1 VSLPSSAS
9 PLNPATAPK
18 PGTNV
23 YTVMLI
29 ISFCA
34 LVTACAL
41 LAFELSRFGPG
52 VPWAAGGG
60 S

>member
-1 VSLPSSAS
+1 MSLPSSANR
-9 PLNPATAPK
+9 PTQK
-18 PGTNV
+18 PGANV

-29 ISFCA
+29 ISFLA

-41 LAFELSRFGPG
+41 LATELGRFGSYPQ
-52 VPWAAGGG
+52 WNTKTGG

>member
-1 VSLPSSAS
+1 MSLPSSANQ
-9 PLNPATAPK
+9 PTQK

-29 ISFCA
+29 VSFCA
-34 LVTACAL
+34 LVVGCIL
-41 LAFELSRFGPG
+41 LAMELSRFGPG
-52 VPWAAGGG
+52 VPWNTGG

>member
-1 VSLPSSAS
+1 MSLPSSA
-9 PLNPATAPK
+9 NVTAAPK

-29 ISFCA
+29 LSFCA
-34 LVTACAL
+34 LLTATTL
-41 LAFELSRFGPG
+41 LAMELGRFGSYPQ
-52 VPWAAGGG
+52 WKATAGG

>member
-1 VSLPSSAS
+1 MSLPGSAN
-9 PLNPATAPK
+9 LPAKPK
-18 PGTNV
+18 ANV

-29 ISFCA
+29 ISFMA

-41 LAFELSRFGPG
+41 LAIELSRFGPG
-52 VPWAAGGG
+52 VPWSASGG

>member
-1 VSLPSSAS
+1 MSTAPS
-9 PLNPATAPK
+9 TAPK

-52 VPWAAGGG
+52 VPWQAGGG

>member
-1 VSLPSSAS
+1 MSLPSSA
-9 PLNPATAPK
+9 NATAPK

-29 ISFCA
+29 LAFCA
-34 LVTACAL
+34 LLTATTL
-41 LAFELSRFGPG
+41 LAMELSRFGSYPQ
-52 VPWAAGGG
+52 WKATAGG

>member
-1 VSLPSSAS
+1 VSLPSSA
-9 PLNPATAPK
+9 NQPAKK
-18 PGTNV
+18 PGANV

-29 ISFCA
+29 ISFLA

-41 LAFELSRFGPG
+41 LATELNRFGSYPQ
-52 VPWAAGGG
+52 WNTKTGG

>member
-1 VSLPSSAS
+1 MQ
-9 PLNPATAPK
+9 K
-18 PGTNV
+18 PGTNI

-34 LVTACAL
+34 LVLACIL
-41 LAFELSRFGPG
+41 LHVELFGSPDRYG
-52 VPWAAGGG
+52 SPPWSTGG

>member
-1 VSLPSSAS
+1 
-9 PLNPATAPK
+9 
-18 PGTNV
+18 
-23 YTVMLI
+23 MLI

-34 LVTACAL
+34 LVVACGL

-52 VPWAAGGG
+52 VPWSTGG

>member
-1 VSLPSSAS
+1 MSLPSSANQ
-9 PLNPATAPK
+9 PTQK

-29 ISFCA
+29 VSFCA
-34 LVTACAL
+34 LVVASTL
-41 LAFELSRFGPG
+41 LVIELGRYGPG
-52 VPWAAGGG
+52 VPWQTPGG